1 MCVTR
6 PSFPGTAV
14 TNCYNPCGLKQQQC
28 IPSGSW
34 RPKSQVQ
41 VWAEPRSRPRP
52 RARPFLPPPA
62 SAGLGALTAPA
73 KTPFPGRG
81 GSAAP
86 VAAWRTL
93 PEPTRTLGGRVQGEP
108 SGRGGPTLSAARR
121 HVLSPA
127 PPGEAA
133 LPFHAPFTGGK
144 AEMSVSL
151 GRGLQ
156 ATRWPAQGWNP
167 GGHETVAP
175 SRARRNC
182 PDGGRVPHSAGCR
195 SEPPLPSHRD
205 KPELCFRDTLM
216 TPERPERNMGTRWNQ
231 RWRPRVALR
240 RARPATHPRG
250 RSLASLRRAG
260 LFSPHASTPQPGGQT
275 DAGQCW
281 SSQVSRAG
289 VSCALRA
296 PGVGP

>member
-6 PSFPGTAV
+6 PSFPGTTV

-93 PEPTRTLGGRVQGEP
+93 PEATRTLGGRVRGEP
-108 SGRGGPTLSAARR
+108 RGRGGPTLSAARR
-121 HVLSPA
+121 PVLSPA

-144 AEMSVSL
+144 AETSVSL

-156 ATRWPAQGWNP
+156 ATRWPAQGWTRDRWPPREP
-167 GGHETVAP
+167 GGTARMVAVSHTQLGAALSRLYQVIETN
-175 SRARRNC
+175 RNS
-182 PDGGRVPHSAGCR
+182 VSV
-195 SEPPLPSHRD
+195 
-205 KPELCFRDTLM
+205 TL
-216 TPERPERNMGTRWNQ
+216 
-231 RWRPRVALR
+231 
-240 RARPATHPRG
+240 
-250 RSLASLRRAG
+250 
-260 LFSPHASTPQPGGQT
+260 
-275 DAGQCW
+275 
-281 SSQVSRAG
+281 
-289 VSCALRA
+289 
-296 PGVGP
+296 